1 MWIVKFVFTINKS
14 DLVSLD
20 GEGQEG
26 EHAHADSQ
34 GGGEGVD
41 AAVDG
46 PKYPLSGHRDTQVFW
61 IQ

>member
-1 MWIVKFVFTINKS
+1 MT

-26 EHAHADSQ
+26 EHTHAHSQ
-34 GGGEGVD
+34 GGGERID

-46 PKYPLSGHRDTQVFW
+46 PKYPLSGHRDSQVFG